1 MTPRLGGCAIA
12 SSTGLIITLFV
23 HTRLEGAHV
32 NIAAWIASGLLAAAY
47 LFVGGTKVLTPKA
60 RLAENPSM
68 AAAAEALSATS
79 IKLIG
84 GVEVAGALGL
94 ILPWLTGIAPI
105 LTPAAAV
112 GLALL
117 QVGAAVFHG
126 RRAEYKQWPV
136 NAVFLALA
144 VFIAVARTSEL
155 VR

>member
-1 MTPRLGGCAIA
+1 VSIA
-12 SSTGLIITLFV
+12 V
-23 HTRLEGAHV
+23 
-32 NIAAWIASGLLAAAY
+32 WIASGLLAAAY
-47 LFVGGTKVLTPKA
+47 LFVGGTKLLTPKE

-68 AAAAEALSATS
+68 AGAAEAFSATS

-144 VFIAVARTSEL
+144 VFIAVVRISEV

>member
-1 MTPRLGGCAIA
+1 MDIA
-12 SSTGLIITLFV
+12 V
-23 HTRLEGAHV
+23 
-32 NIAAWIASGLLAAAY
+32 WIASGLLAAAY
-47 LFVGGTKVLTPKA
+47 LFAGGTKLLTPKE
-60 RLAENPSM
+60 RLAKNPSM

-79 IKLIG
+79 LKLIG

-144 VFIAVARTSEL
+144 VFIAAARTSEV

>member
-1 MTPRLGGCAIA
+1 MRDLHVQPLGSNLFARL
-12 SSTGLIITLFV
+12 
-23 HTRLEGAHV
+23 RLRGALV

-47 LFVGGTKVLTPKA
+47 LFVGGTKLLTSKA
-60 RLAENPSM
+60 RLAENPNM

-94 ILPWLTGIAPI
+94 ILPWLTGVAPI

-144 VFIAVARTSEL
+144 IFIAAARTAEV

>member
-1 MTPRLGGCAIA
+1 
-12 SSTGLIITLFV
+12 
-23 HTRLEGAHV
+23 V
-32 NIAAWIASGLLAAAY
+32 NIAVWIASGLLAAAY
-47 LFVGGTKVLTPKA
+47 LFAGGTKLLTPKK
-60 RLAENPSM
+60 RLATNPSM

-79 IKLIG
+79 LKLIG
-84 GVEVAGALGL
+84 GLEVAGALGL

-136 NAVFLALA
+136 NAVFLAVA
-144 VFIAVARTSEL
+144 VFIAAARTSEI

>member
-1 MTPRLGGCAIA
+1 MNVA
-12 SSTGLIITLFV
+12 V
-23 HTRLEGAHV
+23 
-32 NIAAWIASGLLAAAY
+32 WIVSGLLAVAY
-47 LFVGGTKVLTPKA
+47 LFVGGTKLLKSKE
-60 RLAENPSM
+60 RLAENSST
-68 AAAAEALSATS
+68 AGAAEAYSATS

-117 QVGAAVFHG
+117 QVGATVFHG

-136 NAVFLALA
+136 NVVFLALA
-144 VFIAVARTSEL
+144 IFVAVVRISEI

>member
-1 MTPRLGGCAIA
+1 
-12 SSTGLIITLFV
+12 
-23 HTRLEGAHV
+23 V
-32 NIAAWIASGLLAAAY
+32 NVAVWIVSGLLAVAY
-47 LFVGGTKVLTPKA
+47 LFVGGTKLLKSKE
-60 RLAENPSM
+60 RLAENPST
-68 AAAAEALSATS
+68 AGAAEAFSATS

-126 RRAEYKQWPV
+126 RRAEYKQWSV

-144 VFIAVARTSEL
+144 IFVAVVRISEI

>member
-1 MTPRLGGCAIA
+1 M
-12 SSTGLIITLFV
+12 
-23 HTRLEGAHV
+23 
-32 NIAAWIASGLLAAAY
+32 NIAVWIVSGLLAAAY
-47 LFVGGTKVLTPKA
+47 LFVGGTKLLTSKE

-68 AAAAEALSATS
+68 AGAEALSATS

-94 ILPWLTGIAPI
+94 ILPWLTGIEPV

-126 RRAEYKQWPV
+126 RRAEYSKWPV
-136 NAVFLALA
+136 NAVFLVVA
-144 VFIAVARTSEL
+144 VFIAAARTAEV

>member
-1 MTPRLGGCAIA
+1 MRDSQLRPVG
-12 SSTGLIITLFV
+12 SSPLFA
-23 HTRLEGAHV
+23 HTRLRGALV
-32 NIAAWIASGLLAAAY
+32 NIAVWIASGLLAAAN
-47 LFVGGTKVLTPKA
+47 LFAGGTKLLTPKD

-79 IKLIG
+79 LKLIG

-117 QVGAAVFHG
+117 QVGAAGFHG
-126 RRAEYKQWPV
+126 RRAEYSKWLV

-144 VFIAVARTSEL
+144 VFIAAARTAE
-155 VR
+155 V

>member
-1 MTPRLGGCAIA
+1 M
-12 SSTGLIITLFV
+12 
-23 HTRLEGAHV
+23 
-32 NIAAWIASGLLAAAY
+32 NIAVWIASGLLAAAY
-47 LFVGGTKVLTPKA
+47 LFIGGTKLLTA
-60 RLAENPSM
+60 RERLAENPSM
-68 AAAAEALSATS
+68 AGAAETFSATS

-117 QVGAAVFHG
+117 QVGAVVFHG

-144 VFIAVARTSEL
+144 IFVAVVRTAEV

>member
-1 MTPRLGGCAIA
+1 M
-12 SSTGLIITLFV
+12 
-23 HTRLEGAHV
+23 
-32 NIAAWIASGLLAAAY
+32 NIAIWIASGLLAAVY
-47 LFVGGTKVLTPKA
+47 LFIGGTKLLTPKE

-68 AAAAEALSATS
+68 ATAAEALSATS

-94 ILPWLTGIAPI
+94 ILPWLTDIAPI

-126 RRAEYKQWPV
+126 RRAEYSKWPV

-144 VFIAVARTSEL
+144 IFIAATRTAEIAR
-155 VR
+155 

>member
-1 MTPRLGGCAIA
+1 M
-12 SSTGLIITLFV
+12 
-23 HTRLEGAHV
+23 
-32 NIAAWIASGLLAAAY
+32 NIAVWIASGLLAAAY
-47 LFVGGTKVLTPKA
+47 LFVGGTKVLTPKE
-60 RLAENPSM
+60 RLAKNPSM

-79 IKLIG
+79 LKLIG
-84 GVEVAGALGL
+84 GVEVSGALGL
-94 ILPWLTGIAPI
+94 ILPWLTGIEPI
-105 LTPAAAV
+105 LTPVAAV

-144 VFIAVARTSEL
+144 VFIAAARTAEL